1 MPPTQAEPRQWIG
14 YLGRA
19 AVLIAVIALSLF
31 IFSIRDEVE
40 KFARFGYAGI
50 FMFSLLSYATV
61 ILPVPG
67 VAVVF
72 ALGVVFNPLWVGMAA
87 GAGAAL
93 GELTGY
99 AVGLSGETMMENVG
113 LYRRVRNWMNQ
124 SRRRTFVGLVVLSA
138 VPNPAVEFA
147 GIAAGAL
154 RIPIPQFLSAL
165 LIGETI
171 KMWMFAYAGAYSQDW
186 IMRFFA

>member
-1 MPPTQAEPRQWIG
+1 MPPTQEQRRQWLS

-19 AVLIAVIALSLF
+19 AALAGVIALSLF

-40 KFARFGYAGI
+40 RFARFGYAGI
-50 FMFSLLSYATV
+50 FVFSLLSYATV

-72 ALGVVFNPLWVGMAA
+72 AMGAVFNPLWVGMAA

-99 AVGLSGETMMENVG
+99 AVGLSGETMIENVG
-113 LYRRVRNWMNQ
+113 LYRRVRNWMKH
-124 SRRRTFVGLVVLSA
+124 SRWRAFVGLVVLSA
-138 VPNPAVEFA
+138 VPNPLADFA
-147 GIAAGAL
+147 GVAAGVL

>member
-1 MPPTQAEPRQWIG
+1 MQEQPRQWIG

-19 AVLIAVIALSLF
+19 AVLVGVVVLSLF
-31 IFSIRDEVE
+31 IFSIRAEVE

-50 FMFSLLSYATV
+50 FVFSLLSYTSV
-61 ILPVPG
+61 IPVPG

-72 ALGVVFNPLWVGMAA
+72 AMGVVFNPLWVGVAA

-93 GELTGY
+93 GDLSGY
-99 AVGLSGETMMENVG
+99 AVGLSGETMVENVG
-113 LYRRVRNWMNQ
+113 LYRRVRNWMTQN
-124 SRRRTFVGLVVLSA
+124 RRRTLVGLVVLSA
-138 VPNPAVEFA
+138 VPNPAAKLA
-147 GIAAGAL
+147 GVAAGAL

-171 KMWMFAYAGAYSQDW
+171 KMWAFAYAGAYLRDW
-186 IMRFFA
+186 IMPFFA